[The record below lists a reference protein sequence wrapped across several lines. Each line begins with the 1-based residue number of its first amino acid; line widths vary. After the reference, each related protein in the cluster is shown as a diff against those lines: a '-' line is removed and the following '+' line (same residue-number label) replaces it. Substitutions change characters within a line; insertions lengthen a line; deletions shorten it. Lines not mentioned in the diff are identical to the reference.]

1 MRLNLHASLLV
12 GILGYAAMLP
22 SGKACAQTVG
32 GLLPPRPDGGIDI
45 HHINTGEG
53 AAAYFILPDG
63 TTLLVD
69 CGDGGDIKRPPQYKA
84 PRLPDE
90 SRPPAEWV
98 ARYIEKF
105 RPAGAAALDYLVIS
119 HFHSDHM
126 GGVPGLASRM
136 PIRKILDR
144 GWPDYGKP
152 SAFTG
157 EFADRYKA
165 ALKDQI
171 ERHHAVVER
180 FKPGVNDQIV
190 LRKEPAKHPGFEVR
204 QIMANAEVWTG
215 QGTQA
220 RSRFPAN
227 DEPNENACSTGFR
240 LRLGSFDYYTGG
252 DIPGV
257 LTGEVSLKTPLS
269 AGRGPVKE
277 WRDMESPVAWVTGPV
292 DVAVLNH
299 HGGSDTTN
307 AFFLSVLQPRV
318 MLAQTWATPQVSPAV
333 LQRLLSESIYPG
345 PRDIFT
351 TNGLWPGRR
360 EHLIATYGEDAA
372 LRHIAGL
379 EKLTATQG
387 HLVVRVAP
395 GGATYHMIVLEDSQE
410 SFRIRSVHGPYES
423 R

>member
-1 MRLNLHASLLV
+1 MHLHLRAVLSAAIFCGTALLPHSEA
-12 GILGYAAMLP
+12 YAQ
-22 SGKACAQTVG
+22 KAG
-32 GLLPPRPDGGIDI
+32 ELLPPRADGGIDI

-63 TTLLVD
+63 TTMMVD

-105 RPAGAAALDYLVIS
+105 RPAGDAALDYLVIS

-126 GGVPGLASRM
+126 GGVPDLARLM
-136 PIRKILDR
+136 PLRKILDR

-152 SAFTG
+152 SSFTG
-157 EFADRYKA
+157 GFADKYKA
-165 ALKDQI
+165 ALKDQM
-171 ERHHAVVER
+171 ERHQAVVER
-180 FKPGVNDQIV
+180 FKPGANDQIV
-190 LRKEPAKHPGFEVR
+190 LRRDPAKHANFEVR
-204 QIMANAEVWTG
+204 QLMANAEVWTG
-215 QGTQA
+215 QGTKA
-220 RSRFPAN
+220 RSRFPAT

-240 LRLGSFDYYTGG
+240 LRYGPFDYYTGG

-257 LTGEVSLKTPLS
+257 LTAEASLKTPLS

-292 DVAVLNH
+292 DVAMLNH

-307 AFFLSVLQPRV
+307 AFFLSVVKPRV
-318 MLAQTWATPQVSPAV
+318 VLAQIWATPQISPAV
-333 LQRLLSESIYPG
+333 LQRLLSEDIYPG

-360 EHLIATYGEDAA
+360 EHLVATYGEESA
-372 LRHIAGL
+372 LRHVAGL

-395 GGATYHMIVLEDSQE
+395 GGASYQMIVLEDSDE
-410 SFRIRSVHGPYES
+410 SFRIKSVHGPYES

>member
-1 MRLNLHASLLV
+1 MAGIFAGAAALPQTRTQAQAV
-12 GILGYAAMLP
+12 GE
-22 SGKACAQTVG
+22 
-32 GLLPPRPDGGIDI
+32 LLPPRLDGGMDI

-63 TTLLVD
+63 TTMMVD

-105 RPAGAAALDYLVIS
+105 RPAGDGALDYLVIS

-126 GGVPGLASRM
+126 GGVPGLGRLM

-144 GWPDYGKP
+144 GWPDYGRP

-157 EFADRYKA
+157 EFADKYKA

-180 FKPGVNDQIV
+180 FKPGATDQIV
-190 LRKEPAKHPGFEVR
+190 LRKESAKYPGFEIR
-204 QIMANAEVWTG
+204 QLMANAEVWTG

-220 RSRFPAN
+220 RSRFPATE
-227 DEPNENACSTGFR
+227 EPNENACSTGFR
-240 LRLGSFDYYTGG
+240 LRLGPFDYYTGG

-257 LTGEVSLKTPLS
+257 LTAEASLKTPLS

-292 DVAVLNH
+292 DVAMLNH

-318 MLAQTWATPQVSPAV
+318 MLAQIWATPQVSPAV
-333 LQRLLSESIYPG
+333 LQRLLSEDIYPG

-351 TNGLWPGRR
+351 TNGLWPGRK
-360 EHLIATYGEDAA
+360 EHLVATYGEEAA
-372 LRHIAGL
+372 LRHAAGL

-395 GGATYHMIVLEDSQE
+395 GGATYQMIVLEDSDE
-410 SFRIRSVHGPYES
+410 SFRIKSVHGPYES

>member
-1 MRLNLHASLLV
+1 MHLNLRAVIFAVIS
-12 GILGYAAMLP
+12 GGMAFLP
-22 SGKACAQTVG
+22 QGTAYAQTAG
-32 GLLPPRPDGGIDI
+32 ELLPPRADGGIDI

-63 TTLLVD
+63 TTLMVD
-69 CGDGGDIKRPPQYKA
+69 CGDGSDIKRPDQYKA

-90 SRPPAEWV
+90 SRLPAEWV

-105 RPAGAAALDYLVIS
+105 RPAGDATLHYLVIS

-126 GGVPGLASRM
+126 GGVPDLARLM

-152 SAFTG
+152 SAFTSKSG
-157 EFADRYKA
+157 DRYKA
-165 ALKDQI
+165 ALKGQM

-180 FKPGVNDQIV
+180 FKPGANDQIV
-190 LRKEPAKHPGFEVR
+190 LLKEPAKHPSFEIR
-204 QIMANAEVWTG
+204 QLMANAEVWTG

-220 RSRFPAN
+220 RSRFPVT
-227 DEPNENACSTGFR
+227 DEPGENACSTGFR
-240 LRLGSFDYYTGG
+240 LRLGPFDYHTGG

-257 LTGEVSLKTPLS
+257 LTAEVSLKTPLS

-318 MLAQTWATPQVSPAV
+318 MLAQTWATPQISPAV
-333 LQRLLSESIYPG
+333 LQRLLSEDIYPG

-351 TNGLWPGRR
+351 TNGMWPGRK
-360 EHLIATYGEDAA
+360 EHLIATYGEEAA
-372 LRHIAGL
+372 LRHVAGL

-395 GGATYHMIVLEDSQE
+395 GGTTYHVIVLDDSQE
-410 SFRIRSVHGPYES
+410 SFRVKSVHGPYQS